1 MNKSTLVEFVAA
13 NANLK
18 KKDAEAAV
26 NAVFQAIETE
36 LATGGKV
43 QIAGFGS
50 FKVKERAERVGRNP
64 KTKEAITIPA
74 SKAPAFV
81 AGKDLKDV
89 TVIRQGSRPALL
101 VFYALHEKLRW

>member
-1 MNKSTLVEFVAA
+1 MNKTTLIEAVAA

-26 NAVFQAIETE
+26 NAVLSAIETE

-50 FKVKERAERVGRNP
+50 FQVKERAERTGRNP
-64 KTKEAITIPA
+64 KTKESITIPA
-74 SKAPAFV
+74 SKAPTFV
-81 AGKDLKDV
+81 AGKDLKEAV
-89 TVIRQGSRPALL
+89 N
-101 VFYALHEKLRW
+101 K

>member
-1 MNKSTLVEFVAA
+1 MNKTTLVEFVAA

-26 NAVFQAIETE
+26 NAVLNAIETE

-50 FKVKERAERVGRNP
+50 FKVKERAERKGRNP
-64 KTKEAITIPA
+64 KTMEEITIAA
-74 SKAPAFV
+74 SKSPVFT
-81 AGKDLKDV
+81 AGKDLKDAV
-89 TVIRQGSRPALL
+89 N
-101 VFYALHEKLRW
+101 K

>member
-1 MNKSTLVEFVAA
+1 MNKTTLIEAVAA

-26 NAVFQAIETE
+26 NAVLSAIETE

-50 FKVKERAERVGRNP
+50 FQVKERAERTGRNP
-64 KTKEAITIPA
+64 KTKESITIPA
-74 SKAPAFV
+74 SKAPIFK
-81 AGKDLKDV
+81 AGKDLKDAV
-89 TVIRQGSRPALL
+89 N
-101 VFYALHEKLRW
+101 K

>member
-1 MNKSTLVEFVAA
+1 MNKITLADVAA
-13 NANLK
+13 NAAGIK
-18 KKDAEAAV
+18 KKDAEVAV
-26 NAVFQAIETE
+26 NAIFAAMANE
-36 LATGGKV
+36 LAAGGKV

-81 AGKDLKDV
+81 AGKDLKEAV
-89 TVIRQGSRPALL
+89 N
-101 VFYALHEKLRW
+101 K

>member
-1 MNKSTLVEFVAA
+1 MTKATLIEIVAESA
-13 NANLK
+13 GLK

-26 NAVFQAIETE
+26 NAVFGAIENE

-64 KTKEAITIPA
+64 KTKEKITIPA

-81 AGKDLKDV
+81 AGKDLKDAV
-89 TVIRQGSRPALL
+89 N
-101 VFYALHEKLRW
+101 K

>member
-26 NAVFQAIETE
+26 NAMFKAIETE

-50 FKVKERAERVGRNP
+50 FKVKDRAERPGVNP
-64 KTKEAITIPA
+64 KTGEKITIKA
-74 SKAPAFV
+74 SKAPAFS
-81 AGKDLKDV
+81 AGK
-89 TVIRQGSRPALL
+89 T
-101 VFYALHEKLRW
+101 LHDAVNA